1 MTHTPKVKA
10 LYDFVP
16 TESGE
21 LGFCRGDII
30 TVLDS
35 VYKDWWRGEL
45 HGKTGIFP
53 VNYVVSKGYI

>member
-1 MTHTPKVKA
+1 VSKVKA

-16 TESGE
+16 SESGE
-21 LGFCRGDII
+21 LGFSRGDVI

-53 VNYVVSKGYI
+53 VNYVVSKKS